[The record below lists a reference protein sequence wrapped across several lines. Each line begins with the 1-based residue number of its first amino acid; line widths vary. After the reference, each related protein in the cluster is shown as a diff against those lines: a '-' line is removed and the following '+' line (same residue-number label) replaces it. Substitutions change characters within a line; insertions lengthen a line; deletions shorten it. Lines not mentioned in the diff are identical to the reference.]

1 MVTPMSHRWLLAHL
15 GEALD
20 YPDERLRPRL
30 DALAPLARDHGPS
43 AAAVDGFLAALAGYE
58 IDALSEIYTRTF
70 DVAPICVPY
79 LSIHLFGEESFRR
92 ASLMTGLSESLA
104 AAGVDLHG
112 ELPDH
117 LAVVLRA
124 APALPDEVFDEL
136 LEFVLRAGVHA
147 MVAVLDETPNPYRW
161 LLRAVQAVVGP
172 ASADDL
178 ERLAAARR
186 ESQTH
191 RQSAATGAG
200 AACGGR

>member
-1 MVTPMSHRWLLAHL
+1 MVTPMTHRLLLARL

-20 YPDERLRPRL
+20 YPDGRLRPRL
-30 DALAPLARDHGPS
+30 DALSPLTRAHGPS
-43 AAAVDGFLAALAGYE
+43 AAAVDGFLAELAGYE
-58 IDALSEIYTRTF
+58 LAALSEIYTRTF

-92 ASLMTGLSESLA
+92 ASLMSGLSESLA
-104 AAGVDLHG
+104 EAGVALDG

-124 APALPDEVFDEL
+124 APALPDEVFEDL

-147 MVAVLDETPNPYRW
+147 MVAALSETPNPYRW
-161 LLRAVQAVVGP
+161 LLQAVQAVVGP

-191 RQSAATGAG
+191 RQAAATGAG
-200 AACGGR
+200 AACGGP